1 MLEFVKVIHNEDD
14 RKQAVFMLPPNLDT
28 YEQYFLYSFVNN
40 EVANETMVFRCD
52 KNGDVDNH
60 DDLIS
65 DGGYVP
71 SAEIMKRLVDL
82 LVSKGELLC
91 SQNKYKLHALYQEYI
106 RSQISKSLTEN
117 AEYGGLKTKSSV

>member
-28 YEQYFLYSFVNN
+28 SEQYFLYSFVNN
-40 EVANETMVFRCD
+40 ERANETMVFRCD
-52 KNGDVDNH
+52 ENGKSDMS
-60 DDLIS
+60 DLIS

-71 SAEIMKRLVDL
+71 STEMMKRLVDL

-91 SQNKYKLHALYQEYI
+91 S
-106 RSQISKSLTEN
+106 
-117 AEYGGLKTKSSV
+117 